1 MITVGMNYRVI
12 QGKEGV
18 FENAVAK
25 VLHAIRKAAGH
36 SETTLFHEV
45 GNPSHYLIVSD
56 WSEEQAFTDFI
67 RSEQFAKVTNWGKE
81 EILAGRPSHKVY
93 RHG

>member
-25 VLHAIRKAAGH
+25 VLHAIRDAAGH

-56 WSEEQAFTDFI
+56 WNDKSAFDGFI
-67 RSEQFAKVTNWGKE
+67 GSDAFRAVTSWGKE
-81 EILAGRPSHKVY
+81 QILAGRPEHRVY
-93 RHG
+93 GG